1 MGVGETVK
9 VFKFLPTGSRNSCI
23 KKVCYTRAQFLKTL
37 FLNISGELYFY
48 YLRSMLAI
56 K

>member
-1 MGVGETVK
+1 MGARETVK
-9 VFKFLPTGSRNSCI
+9 VFKFLPIGSRNPCI
-23 KKVCYTRAQFLKTL
+23 KNFCYARAQFLKMP

-48 YLRSMLAI
+48 YLRSILAI